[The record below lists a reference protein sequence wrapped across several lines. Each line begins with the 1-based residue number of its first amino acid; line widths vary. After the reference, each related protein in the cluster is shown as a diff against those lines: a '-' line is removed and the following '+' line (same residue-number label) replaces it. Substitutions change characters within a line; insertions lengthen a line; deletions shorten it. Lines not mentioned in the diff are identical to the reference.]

1 MFQQCLHY
9 DCNNRNN
16 AGFCNTTM
24 CINPR
29 YSKIGSAQY
38 GQGVQKQIVSNADRI
53 RAMTDEELTKWVSD
67 IGIDCA
73 YCKIETLCY
82 KLCKC
87 FGDCEKAWGE
97 WLKQEADK

>member
-1 MFQQCLHY
+1 MLQQCLHY

-53 RAMTDEELTKWVSD
+53 RNMTDEELAEVFVKKA
-67 IGIDCA
+67 DC
-73 YCKIETLCY
+73 YGCEIKDFCY
-82 KLCKC
+82 NSCN
-87 FGDCEKAWGE
+87 CECSKAWLE
-97 WLKQEADK
+97 WLKQEATNAG